1 MRLVN
6 ECILKTAFCSHMLHN
21 NYLYYTHLNRRH
33 IQPSSGLVVKLDLQ
47 LYQIDQ
53 KNYLLDFKCV
63 NPTDEEL
70 GDEEAAHDR
79 HFTMEFFEICSR
91 LISSLAQ

>member
-1 MRLVN
+1 MIVL
-6 ECILKTAFCSHMLHN
+6 
-21 NYLYYTHLNRRH
+21 
-33 IQPSSGLVVKLDLQ
+33 PSSRHVHADSGIVVKLDLQ

-63 NPTDEEL
+63 NPQDTALQADQSE
-70 GDEEAAHDR
+70 GSAVDVVCR